1 MDTLTTVDANALQ
14 ELQSRDQFFWLDLDD
29 PDPKEIDA
37 LGQILGLHELAVEDT
52 QEFGQRPKV
61 DTYDQE
67 LLLVYYGA
75 RLDSDGVPVAVE
87 VHLHVSS
94 RYVITVHRDRCRQF
108 ELIRE
113 RFEREGPS
121 DPGTVIYK
129 VIDALTD
136 SIVDVVE
143 HVADEVEDCERELF
157 RRPRAR
163 DRDRM
168 AVLKRSLGALRRVV
182 VTQRQMFGRAVE
194 DIVALPGMS
203 RDASAYYRDVGDH
216 LARAGDEVDATRDT
230 LQGMLE
236 TYSNEVQERLTIV
249 ATIFLPL
256 TVLTSFFGQNFS
268 WLINHIGSAWA
279 FWGLGIGGL
288 LISCGAIVVWLIRSG
303 LYHGPK
309 P

>member
-1 MDTLTTVDANALQ
+1 MATLTTVDASVLQ
-14 ELQSRDQFFWLDLDD
+14 ELQSREQFFWLDLAD
-29 PDPKEIDA
+29 PDPEEIDA
-37 LGQILGLHELAVEDT
+37 LGAILGLHELAIEDT
-52 QEFGQRPKV
+52 QEFGQRPKA
-61 DTYDQE
+61 DAYGDG

-75 RLDSDGVPVAVE
+75 RLGSDGTPVPVE

-108 ELIRE
+108 DLVRK
-113 RFEREGPS
+113 RFEREPRS
-121 DPGTVIYK
+121 DEGTVIYEM
-129 VIDALTD
+129 IDALTD
-136 SIVDVVE
+136 SIVDVLE
-143 HVADEVEDCERELF
+143 HVSDQVEAFESELF

-168 AVLKRSLGALRRVV
+168 AVLKRSLGALRRVL

-194 DIVALPGMS
+194 EIVALPGMS
-203 RDASAYYRDVGDH
+203 REVSAYYRDVGDH
-216 LARAGDEVDATRDT
+216 LARAEDDLDAARDT

-256 TVLTSFFGQNFS
+256 TVITGFFGQNFA

-288 LISCGAIVVWLIRSG
+288 LISGCAIVVWLVRSG

-309 P
+309 L